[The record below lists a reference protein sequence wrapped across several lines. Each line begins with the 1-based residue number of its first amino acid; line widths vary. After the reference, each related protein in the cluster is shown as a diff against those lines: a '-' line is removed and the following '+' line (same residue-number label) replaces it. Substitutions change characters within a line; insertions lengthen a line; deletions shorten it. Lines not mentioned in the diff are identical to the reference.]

1 MADEM
6 AARLDAPTGARV
18 LETACGTG
26 IVTRRLL
33 GRLDERGCLV
43 ATGHNAPMLAHA
55 ASRLRVVFFSAR
67 RPAG

>member
-1 MADEM
+1 
-6 AARLDAPTGARV
+6 
-18 LETACGTG
+18 
-26 IVTRRLL
+26 VTRRLL
-33 GRLDERGCLV
+33 GRLDERGRLV